1 MRALL
6 IEQCCAVWFAVL
18 ATVTRVVGYL
28 PHARGSDPPRR
39 PAPIDGGWMGVSS
52 VLAGEP
58 RHPRSNVAHYRLES
72 RISTLPE
79 VHEAT
84 VVLARLGAVAAAFVK
99 LPQPPQARR
108 ESTPEVV
115 DVLGRSC
122 VGRHLLVGGQRGIG
136 LPGLLVSQPQFP
148 VAARVARAA
157 CIKRSAPA
165 ESCRST
171 AYPKASKLLA
181 KTDPPGSPRC
191 SSTAANW

>member
-6 IEQCCAVWFAVL
+6 IEQCCAASFAAWPRSL
-18 ATVTRVVGYL
+18 APWVTCLTPRGLTLRAVRVPSTVVAWLST
-28 PHARGSDPPRR
+28 
-39 PAPIDGGWMGVSS
+39 S

-58 RHPRSNVAHYRLES
+58 RHPRPHVAYDRLELGVGA
-72 RISTLPE
+72 LPE
-79 VHEAT
+79 VHEAA
-84 VVLARLGAVAAAFVK
+84 VVLERLGAVAAAFVK

-148 VAARVARAA
+148 VAARVAPP
-157 CIKRSAPA
+157 AP
-165 ESCRST
+165 
-171 AYPKASKLLA
+171 P
-181 KTDPPGSPRC
+181 
-191 SSTAANW
+191 